1 MPKRV
6 SAGELAR
13 MTAITFGVLA
23 IGVAIAGL
31 AGDLGMRPARMQ
43 MSRVTLALPGTGE
56 LSRGIVLPE
65 QFR

>member
-1 MPKRV
+1 
-6 SAGELAR
+6 